1 MSKYIYWV
9 KKRTCLGCFRYR
21 GDTWLRQC
29 NRFEKREGGIEMS
42 TTVLSILRDARSPS
56 LWNTYRTK
64 PKKCVPPNDKNL
76 RELNCANFARCIC
89 SNFSVHVSNQSRQ
102 HRSWRIATNVSM
114 TLKSC
119 HATQCFVSCRCSNF
133 FLRN

>member
-9 KKRTCLGCFRYR
+9 KKDLFGCFRNR
-21 GDTWLRQC
+21 IMWQRQC
-29 NRFEKREGGIEMS
+29 NRFGRERRNRNVNYSVFHI
-42 TTVLSILRDARSPS
+42 RDARS
-56 LWNTYRTK
+56 LRLNTYRTK
-64 PKKCVPPNDKNL
+64 PKKCVLPNGKNL

-89 SNFSVHVSNQSRQ
+89 SNCSAHVSNQSRQ
-102 HRSWRIATNVSM
+102 HRSWHIATSVST

-119 HATQCFVSCRCSNF
+119 HATRCFVSYHCSNF